1 MLTGKERSRLRSKA
15 QTIDSIIM
23 VGKNGVT
30 DNLVAE
36 IRAAFNKRELL
47 KGTVLDTSLLDSDIV
62 GRELADKTDS
72 EFVQAIGSKFVLYKE
87 NRDLPDF
94 KRAL

>member
-15 QTIDSIIM
+15 QTISPMIT

-36 IRAAFNKRELL
+36 TLAAFNTRELL
-47 KGTVLDTSLLDSDIV
+47 KGTVLDNSLLGSDDA
-62 GRELADKTDS
+62 GRELAEKTGA
-72 EFVQAIGSKFVLYKE
+72 EFIQAIGSKFVLYKE
-87 NRDLPDF
+87 NADLPDT